1 MIKFSG
7 MSKFAKVIINI
18 SHESVDRPFTYI
30 IPEKL
35 REKIEPGTQVLV
47 PFGVGNSEKKG
58 IVIETVD
65 TSDIPFEKLK
75 EILDVSDK
83 DILLSDTRIEL
94 AKWMKRNYG
103 STMIA
108 ALKTVLPVKTKVKE
122 SVKKTVVRLKDS
134 EELDDL
140 INDAL
145 KKRRVAQL
153 RLLCAL
159 KDEDRIPKSVL
170 DEKLHISQ
178 STYKRLEELGVIRIE
193 ENTVFR
199 SPVNI
204 SVNRDSKLLLSPEQK
219 DCVDTIIDDF
229 DQGINKTYLL
239 HGITGSGKTEVYMQ
253 VIDEVVSRGK
263 QAIVLIPEIALTYQT
278 LMRFYKRF
286 GDRVSVMNSTL
297 SAGEKY
303 DIFRQA
309 EEGLLD
315 IVIGP
320 RSALF
325 TPFNNLGLIVID
337 EEHEGT
343 YKSETMPKYHAR
355 ETAIELARMCK
366 ASVLLGSATPSVDS
380 FYKAETG
387 EYKLLTLTKRL
398 TGNQLPNVCVADLRK
413 ELREG
418 NRTILSRDLQSLIE
432 DRLKK
437 KEQIMLFLNRRG
449 VAGFVSCRACG
460 FVVKC
465 PHCDV
470 SLSLHKNGRMVC
482 HYCGYSQESYKICP
496 ECGSKYI
503 LGFRAG
509 TEQVEET
516 VQKMFPGV
524 RTLRMDA
531 DTTKKKESYEE
542 ILSKFLDK
550 EADVLIGTQMIVK
563 GHDFKNVTL
572 VGVLAADMSLFAADY
587 RAPERT
593 FQLLT
598 QAAGRAGRG
607 SEEGMVVIQTYKPDH
622 YAIEFA
628 VNQDY
633 LGFYEEEI
641 SFRELMDYPPA
652 AHMLSVM
659 VTGENESACVTL
671 ANSLVSEIRSG
682 FKVPVIGPAPA
693 QISKIND
700 VYRQVFYLKHKDYE
714 QLVLIKD
721 FLEEILMNRKQFKE
735 SVFFDFDPQNGF

>member
-1 MIKFSG
+1 MEHFC
-7 MSKFAKVIINI
+7 FAKVIINI

-30 IPEKL
+30 VPDRLKDEVEVGKL
-35 REKIEPGTQVLV
+35 VNV
-47 PFGVGNSEKKG
+47 PFGAGNSLKKAV
-58 IVIETVD
+58 VIELADD
-65 TSDIPFEKLK
+65 TDVPLEKLK
-75 EILDVSDK
+75 EIYDVSKRD
-83 DILLSDTRIEL
+83 LSVSDRRISL
-94 AKWMKRNYG
+94 AYWMKKNYG

-108 ALKTVLPVKTKVKE
+108 ALKTVLPVKEKVRESISKSVIRVASPEETKAYIQNVVKA
-122 SVKKTVVRLKDS
+122 R
-134 EELDDL
+134 
-140 INDAL
+140 N
-145 KKRRVAQL
+145 VAQL
-153 RLLCAL
+153 RLLYAVL
-159 KDEDRIPKSVL
+159 EEESIPKKIL
-170 DEKLHISQ
+170 DEKLHIS
-178 STYKRLEELGVIRIE
+178 SSVYKKLEEQGIIRIE
-193 ENTVFR
+193 ENVRFR
-199 SPVNI
+199 NVPDLNI
-204 SVNRDSKLLLSPEQK
+204 TRDNALNLSDEQSLAVK
-219 DCVDTIIDDF
+219 SIISDF
-229 DQGINKTYLL
+229 ENIIRKTYLI

-253 VIDEVVSRGK
+253 VIDYVVKSGK
-263 QAIVLIPEIALTYQT
+263 QVIMLIPEIALTYQT

-286 GDRVSVMNSTL
+286 GNRVSVMNSTL
-297 SAGEKY
+297 SKGEKY
-303 DIFRQA
+303 DLFRQA
-309 EEGLLD
+309 EEGLTD

-325 TPFNNLGLIVID
+325 TPFKNLGLIVID

-343 YKSETMPKYHAR
+343 YKSENMPKYHAR
-355 ETAIELARMCK
+355 ETAIEIARMQN
-366 ASVLLGSATPSVDS
+366 ASVILGSATPSIDS
-380 FYKAETG
+380 YYKALSD
-387 EYKLLTLTKRL
+387 EYQMFSLTKRL
-398 TGNQLPNVCVADLRK
+398 TGNQLPNVHVADLRK

-418 NRTILSRDLQSLIE
+418 NRSILSRELVSLME
-432 DRLKK
+432 DRLSR

-470 SLSLHKNGRMVC
+470 SLSLHKNGKMVC
-482 HYCGYSQESYKICP
+482 HYCGYSRPSYEKCP

-572 VGVLAADMSLFAADY
+572 VGVLAADMSLFASDFK
-587 RAPERT
+587 APEKT

-607 SEEGMVVIQTYKPDH
+607 DIPGDVVIQTYQPEH
-622 YAIEFA
+622 YAITHA

-633 LGFYEEEI
+633 RGFYEEEI
-641 SFRELMDYPPA
+641 GYRDLMDYPPV
-652 AHMLSVM
+652 AHMLSVL
-659 VTGENESACVTL
+659 VTGPTEAGCEELS
-671 ANSLVSEIRSG
+671 SMLVSKVRSE
-682 FKVPVIGPAPA
+682 FNCLVIGPAPA
-693 QISKIND
+693 GISKIND
-700 VYRQVFYLKHKDYE
+700 VYRYVFYMKKKEYDSLVEIKDY
-714 QLVLIKD
+714 
-721 FLEEILMNRKQFKE
+721 LEDILSKRKSFRE
-735 SVFFDFDPQNGF
+735 TVFFDFDPENGL